1 MGSFRFLFYMM
12 MGNRFADKKFYPW
25 LVVILLSGVAFLNY
39 MDRQMLSTMRFA
51 MSEDIIEVAQSYTG
65 PWGWGALM
73 AAFMWIYG
81 LMSPVSGAIADRL
94 NRKYLI
100 VGSLFVWSAVTFL
113 MGYVDTYV
121 ELYILRAV
129 MGFSEALY
137 IPAALSLIAD
147 IHKGKTR
154 SIAIGIHMTGLYLGQ
169 IAGGFG
175 SIFSSK
181 LEWQNVFLLCGL
193 AGMIYSLVLIMFISD
208 PGREKSQKGVEPS
221 NKTNLLQSVMLILG
235 NVAFWAVL
243 FVFTT
248 LSMPGWATKN
258 WLPELLA
265 NVINSDWGIVKEEAM
280 NYAGPI
286 SVISLAGAS
295 FIGAMIGG
303 KLSDRWVQ
311 TNVRGRVYVSCIGLA
326 LIIPSLVF
334 MGLGSTLF
342 AVVVAILCFGIGYG
356 FFDTNNMPIL
366 CQFIPSNQRATAY
379 GFINMAGVLGG
390 AAITTLLDK
399 LSLGVG
405 FALLGGVIVL
415 SLLVQITALRP
426 KTVNME

>member
-1 MGSFRFLFYMM
+1 MM

>member
-1 MGSFRFLFYMM
+1 MSKITE
-12 MGNRFADKKFYPW
+12 KKWYPW

-51 MSEDIIEVAQSYTG
+51 MSEDIVEVATSYTG

-94 NRKYLI
+94 NRKNLI

-121 ELYILRAV
+121 QLYILRAV

-147 IHKGKTR
+147 IHSGKTR
-154 SIAIGIHMTGLYLGQ
+154 SMAIGIHMTGLYLGQ

-175 SIFSSK
+175 SIFSG
-181 LEWQNVFLLCGL
+181 LLNWHTVFLLCGL
-193 AGMIYSLVLIMFISD
+193 VGMIYSVVLILFISD
-208 PGREKSQKGVEPS
+208 PGREKSAKSVKDPNQPS
-221 NKTNLLQSVMLILG
+221 VLKSISLVLSNM
-235 NVAFWAVL
+235 AFWAVL

-265 NVINSDWGIVKEEAM
+265 NVISNSWRMEIGKAM
-280 NYAGPI
+280 DYAGPI
-286 SVISLAGAS
+286 AVISLAGAS

-303 KLSDRWVQ
+303 RLSDKWVQ
-311 TNVRGRVYVSCIGLA
+311 TNVRGRVYTSCIGLA
-326 LIIPSLVF
+326 LIVPSLVF
-334 MGLGSTLF
+334 MGLGDSLA
-342 AVVVAILCFGIGYG
+342 AVILAILCFGIGYG

-366 CQFIPSNQRATAY
+366 CQFIPSRQRATAY
-379 GFINMAGVLGG
+379 GFINMSGVLGG
-390 AAITTLLDK
+390 AAITTALGS
-399 LSLGVG
+399 LSLGEG
-405 FALLGGVIVL
+405 FALLGGVTVL
-415 SLLVQITALRP
+415 SLLIQFIALRP

>member
-1 MGSFRFLFYMM
+1 M
-12 MGNRFADKKFYPW
+12 KKITDSKIYPW
-25 LVVILLSGVAFLNY
+25 LVVVLLSGVAFLNY

-51 MSEDIIEVAQSYTG
+51 MSEDIAEVATSYTG

-94 NRKYLI
+94 NRKNLI
-100 VGSLFVWSAVTFL
+100 VGSLFVWSAVTYL
-113 MGYVDTYV
+113 MGYVDTYT
-121 ELYILRAV
+121 ELYILRAI

-147 IHKGKTR
+147 IHSGKTR
-154 SIAIGIHMTGLYLGQ
+154 SLAIGIHMTGLYLGQ

-175 SIFSSK
+175 SIFST
-181 LEWQNVFLLCGL
+181 LLNWHTVFLVCGL
-193 AGMIYSLVLIMFISD
+193 AGMIYSVVLILFISD
-208 PGREKSQKGVEPS
+208 PGREKS
-221 NKTNLLQSVMLILG
+221 NKTATASAGTSIIKSIMLILS
-235 NVAFWAVL
+235 NMAFWAVL

-265 NVINSDWGIVKEEAM
+265 NVIGNNWGMETGEAM

-286 SVISLAGAS
+286 AVISLAGAS

-303 KLSDRWVQ
+303 RLSDKWVQ
-311 TNVRGRVYVSCIGLA
+311 KNVRGRVYTSSIGLA
-326 LIIPSLVF
+326 LIVPSLIF
-334 MGLGSTLF
+334 MGLGESLS
-342 AVVVAILCFGIGYG
+342 AVILAILCFGIGYG

-366 CQFIPSNQRATAY
+366 CQFIPSRQRATAY
-379 GFINMAGVLGG
+379 GFINMSGVLGG
-390 AAITTLLDK
+390 AAITTALGN
-399 LSLGVG
+399 LSLGEG
-405 FALLGGVIVL
+405 FALLGGVTVL
-415 SLLVQITALRP
+415 SLIIQLTLLRP
-426 KTVNME
+426 KTTNME

>member
-1 MGSFRFLFYMM
+1 MK
-12 MGNRFADKKFYPW
+12 DKKYYPW
-25 LVVILLSGVAFLNY
+25 LVVVLLSGVAFLNY
-39 MDRQMLSTMRFA
+39 MDRQMLSTMRYA
-51 MSEDIIEVAQSYTG
+51 MSEDIIEVATSYTG

-94 NRKYLI
+94 NRKWLI

-113 MGYVDTYV
+113 MGYVDTYK
-121 ELYILRAV
+121 ELYALRAI

-147 IHKGKTR
+147 IHSGKTR
-154 SIAIGIHMTGLYLGQ
+154 SMAIGIHMTGLYLGQ

-193 AGMIYSLVLIMFISD
+193 IGMVYAIVLILFISD
-208 PGREKSQKGVEPS
+208 PGRDKSSKTVTSSVAQPS
-221 NKTNLLQSVMLILG
+221 VLKSIMLVFS
-235 NVAFWAVL
+235 NMAFWAVL

-265 NVINSDWGIVKEEAM
+265 NVINSNWNINLSEAM

-286 SVISLAGAS
+286 AVISLAGAS

-303 KLSDRWVQ
+303 KLSDKWVQ
-311 TNVRGRVYVSCIGLA
+311 TNVKGRVYTSCIGLA
-326 LIIPSLVF
+326 LIVPSLIF
-334 MGLGSTLF
+334 MGLGNSLF

-390 AAITTLLDK
+390 ATITTLLGN

-405 FALLGGVIVL
+405 FALLGGVTVL
-415 SLLVQITALRP
+415 SLLIQITMLRP